1 MEMTERRQ
9 KSATE
14 SLLTVAFGVEMVTI
28 VFGAIAISG
37 LHKPQT
43 LEVLVAAGLLI
54 TMLAFAVYTLRRG
67 MNAIAYATQALLL
80 LPVATEPLWFFAWLM
95 CIVFWTVCLVK
106 GTQLD
111 RRKEAK

>member
-1 MEMTERRQ
+1 
-9 KSATE
+9 
-14 SLLTVAFGVEMVTI
+14 
-28 VFGAIAISG
+28 
-37 LHKPQT
+37 
-43 LEVLVAAGLLI
+43 
-54 TMLAFAVYTLRRG
+54 